1 MPAEDESEELLLAGQ
16 HDLPAE
22 LQGQET
28 ASPQAEQD
36 DNFYIKIEF
45 NKVRLIWGWA
55 SWSEGLEGKELA
67 RTIPVPRAAE
77 TPALEVV

>member
-28 ASPQAEQD
+28 APHQAEQD

-45 NKVRLIWGWA
+45 NKVRL
-55 SWSEGLEGKELA
+55 
-67 RTIPVPRAAE
+67 T
-77 TPALEVV
+77 